1 MRNVNLLIG
10 ADAKLIYDFEA
21 HIIKG
26 VSLAFGGL
34 YRASATKSFRHR
46 GRVGMTRSALE
57 KKYVF

>member
-26 VSLAFGGL
+26 G
-34 YRASATKSFRHR
+34 
-46 GRVGMTRSALE
+46 
-57 KKYVF
+57 